1 MRPAYQ
7 MARSRVR
14 WMAIGRTFKRIFM
27 DHALARQL
35 KDAGYPQ
42 AAGERV
48 TLKKAAAISSRRAHR
63 GL

>member
-1 MRPAYQ
+1 
-7 MARSRVR
+7 
-14 WMAIGRTFKRIFM
+14 MAIGRTFKRIFM

-42 AAGERV
+42 AAGETV